1 METNLL
7 ALSQELE
14 QAVDRAA
21 AFVVAVHGRR
31 RMSSSG
37 FLWRDG
43 VVVTS
48 EHAIQRDED
57 IRVTLADGRTVEA
70 TLAGRDPGTDIA
82 VLRVTGGAP
91 ASVAAA
97 AGPLKPGRL
106 VLSLGRSRD
115 SGVNASMG
123 ILSAV
128 SGAWRSWRGGA
139 LDGYIRLDLTLF
151 PASTGGPVLTTA
163 GEFVG
168 VASPVLSRIAPLA
181 IPASTVERVASDL
194 LAKGR
199 VARGYLGVG
208 LQPVPLPEHLK
219 QNLGYEAKSAVI
231 VLSVEPESP
240 AERAGILIGDV
251 LLSMGGKPLR
261 NVEDLQAALEAT
273 AIGQQTTVKLVR
285 GGKASE
291 LQVTVGERGA

>member
-1 METNLL
+1 
-7 ALSQELE
+7 
-14 QAVDRAA
+14 
-21 AFVVAVHGRR
+21 
-31 RMSSSG
+31 
-37 FLWRDG
+37 
-43 VVVTS
+43 
-48 EHAIQRDED
+48 
-57 IRVTLADGRTVEA
+57 VEA

-91 ASVAAA
+91 ASVAGA
-97 AGPLKPGRL
+97 AGALKPGRL

-139 LDGYIRLDLTLF
+139 LDGYLRLDLTLF
-151 PASTGGPVLTTA
+151 PASTGGPVLTTT

-168 VASPVLSRIAPLA
+168 IASPVLSRIAPLA

-219 QNLGYEAKSAVI
+219 QNLGYDAKSAVI

-240 AERAGILIGDV
+240 AERAGVLIGDV

-261 NVEDLQAALEAT
+261 NVDDLQAALEAT
-273 AIGQQTTVKLVR
+273 PIGQQITVKLVR

>member
-1 METNLL
+1 
-7 ALSQELE
+7 
-14 QAVDRAA
+14 
-21 AFVVAVHGRR
+21 
-31 RMSSSG
+31 
-37 FLWRDG
+37 
-43 VVVTS
+43 
-48 EHAIQRDED
+48 
-57 IRVTLADGRTVEA
+57 
-70 TLAGRDPGTDIA
+70 
-82 VLRVTGGAP
+82 
-91 ASVAAA
+91 
-97 AGPLKPGRL
+97 
-106 VLSLGRSRD
+106 
-115 SGVNASMG
+115 MG

-139 LDGYIRLDLTLF
+139 LDGYLRLDLTLF

-168 VASPVLSRIAPLA
+168 IASPVLSRIAPLA

-261 NVEDLQAALEAT
+261 DVDDLQAALEDDGNRPTDYCEAR
-273 AIGQQTTVKLVR
+273 R
-285 GGKASE
+285 GGKGVGAAGHRRRTRRLMTAGFGEIAERLRRSTV
-291 LQVTVGERGA
+291 QVRSGRGGSGSGVVLVGEGIVITNAHVVRSNGIVIEAEDGRE

>member
-48 EHAIQRDED
+48 EHAIQHDED

-82 VLRVTGGAP
+82 VLRVTGGGS
-91 ASVAAA
+91 ASAAA
-97 AGPLKPGRL
+97 RPGTLKPGRI

-139 LDGYIRLDLTLF
+139 LD
-151 PASTGGPVLTTA
+151 
-163 GEFVG
+163 
-168 VASPVLSRIAPLA
+168 
-181 IPASTVERVASDL
+181 
-194 LAKGR
+194 
-199 VARGYLGVG
+199 
-208 LQPVPLPEHLK
+208 
-219 QNLGYEAKSAVI
+219 
-231 VLSVEPESP
+231 
-240 AERAGILIGDV
+240 
-251 LLSMGGKPLR
+251 
-261 NVEDLQAALEAT
+261 
-273 AIGQQTTVKLVR
+273 
-285 GGKASE
+285 
-291 LQVTVGERGA
+291 